1 MHIDPQLLRTIAF
14 CVLFLAIFGS
24 RFTTGSARQTPEGLV
39 FGIKPVIAW
48 TRAIF
53 LPAFVLFF
61 LYAAIIDHLDLG
73 AWWVALFF
81 IAAVVVIVMQM
92 PGTITLTPT
101 AVAQRFWFRP
111 SKVIQYNEVMAIQA
125 APGSRSTHVL
135 GDNRVKIIH
144 TLNHSAAKEFQQELG
159 TPHRQTRRQLARS

>member
-14 CVLFLAIFGS
+14 CVIFLAIFGS

-61 LYAAIIDHLDLG
+61 LYAAVIHHSSSVP
-73 AWWVALFF
+73 WWVALFF
-81 IAAVVVIVMQM
+81 VAAVAIIVMQM

-101 AVAQRFWFRP
+101 AVTQRFWFRS
-111 SKVIQYNEVMAIQA
+111 SKAIQYNEVMAIQA
-125 APGSRSTHVL
+125 ASGSRSTHVL
-135 GDNRVKIIH
+135 GDNRVKITH
-144 TLNHSAAKEFQQELG
+144 TLNHSAAKEFQQELE
-159 TPHRQTRRQLARS
+159 RRTGKRVVA